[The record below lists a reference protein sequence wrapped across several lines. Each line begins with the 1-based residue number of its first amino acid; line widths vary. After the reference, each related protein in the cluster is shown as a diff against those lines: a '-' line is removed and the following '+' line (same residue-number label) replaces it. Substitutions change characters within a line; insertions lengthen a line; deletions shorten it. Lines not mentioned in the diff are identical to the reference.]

1 MITIYDNVVIFEPGD
16 LEEVGRCISKYSAQ
30 KDVIARGSI
39 PIIVGKLMSRLDSLA
54 YGLCMAGAG
63 GGGFFFS
70 ILKEKVDRSAIQSIL
85 DSIEV
90 LSFHILHIVFD
101 Y

>member
-1 MITIYDNVVIFEPGD
+1 
-16 LEEVGRCISKYSAQ
+16 
-30 KDVIARGSI
+30 
-39 PIIVGKLMSRLDSLA
+39 MSRLDSLA
-54 YGLCMAGAG
+54 YGLSMVGAG

-90 LSFHILHIVFD
+90 FFHILHIVF
-101 Y
+101 